1 MARTIRTAGRA
12 IDGAQGVANFLAVP
26 NSSQGPGAG
35 RGALA
40 AAACYLLWGLVP
52 LYWHQLAGVD
62 AVELIAH
69 RLVWSMVLLIA
80 VLAWRSGFSGM
91 RAALGSPRSFAL
103 NLVSSTLLTV
113 NWLVYVWA
121 VHHGHV
127 IECSLGYFLVP
138 LLNVAL
144 GRWVLREHLRPL
156 QWTAII
162 CAALGVAVQ
171 VVQVGRPPWIA
182 LALALSFGFYGLLR
196 KQSALGPLTGLAVET
211 VLLAPLAVA
220 YLLWRQHTG
229 EGALG
234 RADAATQWL
243 VLSTGVVTAVPLLL
257 FAYGARRIRL
267 TTLGL
272 LQYIAPTVQFT
283 LGVAVF
289 HEAFSRERA
298 AAFALIWAGLAL
310 YTFDNVWAQRRKSG
324 SVTPA

>member
-1 MARTIRTAGRA
+1 M
-12 IDGAQGVANFLAVP
+12 
-26 NSSQGPGAG
+26 
-35 RGALA
+35 
-40 AAACYLLWGLVP
+40 WGLVP
-52 LYWHQLAGVD
+52 LYWHLLAGVN

-69 RLVWSMVLLIA
+69 RLVWSMVFVVA
-80 VLAWRSGFSGM
+80 VLIWRSGFHEM
-91 RAALGSPRSFAL
+91 RAALGSRRTFAL
-103 NLVSSTLLTV
+103 NLLSSALLTV
-113 NWLVYVWA
+113 NWLVYVWG
-121 VHHGHV
+121 VNHGHV

-144 GRWVLREHLRPL
+144 GRWVLQEQLRPL
-156 QWTAII
+156 QWVAIA

-171 VVQVGRPPWIA
+171 VAQLGRPPWIA

-211 VLLAPLAVA
+211 VLLAPLAVG
-220 YLLWRQHTG
+220 YLLWRQQTG

-234 RADAATQWL
+234 RVDAATQWL
-243 VLSTGVVTAVPLLL
+243 LLSTGIVTAIPLLL

-283 LGVAVF
+283 LAVAVF

-298 AAFALIWAGLAL
+298 MAFALIWAGLAL
-310 YTFDNVWAQRRKSG
+310 YTFDNVWTQRRKSG
-324 SVTPA
+324 ALSRA